1 MAKHEIF
8 TVLDK
13 PQALDRTL
21 VGAQGRRS
29 AVLDFWRFGRRWVF
43 KLSVP
48 KDGAVS
54 A

>member
-21 VGAQGRRS
+21 VALKAADRR
-29 AVLDFWRFGRRWVF
+29 VLDFWRFGRRWVF
-43 KLSVP
+43 KLMV
-48 KDGAVS
+48 A